1 MKRFRLTVIAA
12 ALTMVLAFAGM
23 SLAQEKIQI
32 EFWTIS
38 LAGPF
43 TDWIEDFIAR
53 YEAEH
58 PNVEIV
64 WVDVPGA
71 DVAQK
76 YLTAISAGIAP
87 YLSYVY

>member
-43 TDWIEDFIAR
+43 TDWIEDFIA
-53 YEAEH
+53 
-58 PNVEIV
+58 
-64 WVDVPGA
+64 
-71 DVAQK
+71 
-76 YLTAISAGIAP
+76 L
-87 YLSYVY
+87 